1 MWSAFT
7 LAFNSESGAD
17 ADTVRYIL
25 GRLVGL
31 TVCVNGTDMTVDSIE
46 QDDDPDAD
54 YPVFLAGRVYDEA
67 REGHHGERIRVPLAG
82 ATVTVY

>member
-1 MWSAFT
+1 MWFALT
-7 LAFNSESGAD
+7 LAFNADSGAD

-31 TVCVNGTDMTVDSIE
+31 TVTVNGTDLYVKAIE

-54 YPVFLAGRVYDEA
+54 YPVFLAGLTNA
-67 REGHHGERIRVPLAG
+67 GEYVRVPLAG
-82 ATVTVY
+82 SAVTVH

>member
-7 LAFNSESGAD
+7 LAFNSDSGAD

-31 TVCVNGTDMTVDSIE
+31 TVTVNGADLYVKAIE
-46 QDDDPDAD
+46 QDDDSERD
-54 YPVFLAGRVYDEA
+54 YPVFLAGMNDR
-67 REGHHGERIRVPLAG
+67 GEYVRVPLAG
-82 ATVTVY
+82 AAVTVN